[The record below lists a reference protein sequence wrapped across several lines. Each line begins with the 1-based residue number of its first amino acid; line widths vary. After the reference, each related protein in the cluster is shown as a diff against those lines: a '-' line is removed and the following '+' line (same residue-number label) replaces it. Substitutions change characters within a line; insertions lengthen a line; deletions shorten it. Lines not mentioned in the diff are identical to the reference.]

1 METSVLYLSIVWGL
15 ITVALVALLVYRGFL
30 ESREDDQIF
39 ISKAED
45 HMAAEQRDII
55 TKVTRLGGPIKALS
69 IASVA
74 LFVVCAGMWLW
85 TGFNSTL

>member
-1 METSVLYLSIVWGL
+1 MATSLVYLLLVWGL
-15 ITVALVALLVYRGFL
+15 VTAVLVALLVYRGFL
-30 ESREDDQIF
+30 ESREDDQIY

-69 IASVA
+69 IASGV
-74 LFVVCAGMWLW
+74 LLVVCAGAWLW
-85 TGFNSTL
+85 GGFRSL